1 MLDLLLVVL
10 DIVMFYCF
18 CTDILFYLVIHSF
31 ILWNVLIL
39 LACWE
44 LLSDMSSHV
53 FPIFHTVL
61 VMFLINSQLRH
72 LICTYCFGFL
82 LKPLC
87 HLPWSYC
94 FYLFILFFCS
104 FQMCLLVDLC
114 DTGWGKQK
122 PLSCSN
128 KFSLSCPVCS
138 RQEWWNKRWTSP
150 VKY

>member
-1 MLDLLLVVL
+1 MFWFYWHAGNSLTLSADRICLHVCLVG
-10 DIVMFYCF
+10 
-18 CTDILFYLVIHSF
+18 LVGF
-31 ILWNVLIL
+31 LQ
-39 LACWE
+39 
-44 LLSDMSSHV
+44 LSDMSSHV

-128 KFSLSCPVCS
+128 KFSLSCTVCS